1 MLLACAGRRHR
12 IGTGCPATFGPM
24 NTNND
29 NENPTQPL
37 IPEPQPEAP
46 GWASVEEP
54 ADAVPVART
63 AEVPPV
69 PPVPTAEAAAAS
81 PAPEGSGWSVK
92 KSLAIGA
99 AALGIAVLGAAGGAT
114 AVALT
119 HDNDQSQVQ
128 NGQYGPG
135 SGQVD
140 PDGDNWQG
148 GGGHHGMPPGGV
160 GRGDP
165 NGGTGQV
172 NPNGDSQTTP
182 NGGAGG
188 STTRQA
194 PTLPGSSS

>member
-1 MLLACAGRRHR
+1 M
-12 IGTGCPATFGPM
+12 
-24 NTNND
+24 
-29 NENPTQPL
+29 
-37 IPEPQPEAP
+37 
-46 GWASVEEP
+46 
-54 ADAVPVART
+54 
-63 AEVPPV
+63 
-69 PPVPTAEAAAAS
+69 
-81 PAPEGSGWSVK
+81 
-92 KSLAIGA
+92 
-99 AALGIAVLGAAGGAT
+99 
-114 AVALT
+114 ALT

-160 GRGDP
+160 GQGDP

-182 NGGAGG
+182 NGGAGD
-188 STTRQA
+188 STTHQA